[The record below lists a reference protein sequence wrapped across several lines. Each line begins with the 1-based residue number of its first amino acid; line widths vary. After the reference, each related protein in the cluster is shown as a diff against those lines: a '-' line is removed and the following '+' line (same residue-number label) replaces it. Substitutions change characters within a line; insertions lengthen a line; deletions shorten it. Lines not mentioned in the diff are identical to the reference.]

1 MNLKNL
7 KNLKQLDRDDF
18 LNLFGLESKSSTAGW
33 LAGTLGTFG
42 VGLLVGAGIG
52 LILAPKPGRELRG
65 DIRGRFRSGTEAVS
79 EAAQGLTGRDAH
91 LSATATNNKTA

>member
-7 KNLKQLDRDDF
+7 KHLDRDDI
-18 LNLFGLESKSSTAGW
+18 LSLLGLETKSSTTGW
-33 LAGTLGTFG
+33 MAGTLGTFG

-65 DIRGRFRSGTEAVS
+65 DIRGRIRSGTEDVSDAV
-79 EAAQGLTGRDAH
+79 QGLIGRDPH
-91 LSATATNNKTA
+91 PSVSAANNKTA

>member
-1 MNLKNL
+1 MNL

-18 LNLFGLESKSSTAGW
+18 LNLFGLESKSSPTGW
-33 LAGTLGTFG
+33 MAGTLGTFG

-65 DIRGRFRSGTEAVS
+65 DIRGRLRSGTETVSDAV
-79 EAAQGLTGRDAH
+79 QGLTGRDPH
-91 LSATATNNKTA
+91 PSASATNNKTA

>member
-7 KNLKQLDRDDF
+7 KHLDRDDF
-18 LNLFGLESKSSTAGW
+18 LNLFGLESKSSTTGW
-33 LAGTLGTFG
+33 MAGTLGTFG

-65 DIRGRFRSGTEAVS
+65 DIRGRFRSGAENAS
-79 EAAQGLTGRDAH
+79 DAIQGLTGRDPQS
-91 LSATATNNKTA
+91 SAAATNNKTA